1 MLRGGMPVCGGHTNG
16 WQESMEVNT
25 RYKSNISQV
34 SEDHQRGSEVAFV
47 LDVISTMAVLLRS
60 WT

>member
-1 MLRGGMPVCGGHTNG
+1 
-16 WQESMEVNT
+16 MEVNT